1 MSAVIPFEFDGR
13 QIRTI
18 ETESGLLVVAKDV
31 AEALGYVWNGS
42 ATIAHVPEEWRGVT
56 SVLTP
61 RGHQEMATLSEQ
73 GLYFFLGRSDKPGAL
88 PMQKWVAGEVLPS
101 IRRTGAYVAPARG
114 AQANQMSIVAKTLL
128 MIGKAVSAVRGVK
141 PEVAMSLTLDAIEK
155 ETGLPA
161 SSMRLALPGA
171 AVSEAEKLNPTQLGE
186 RLGGKKARAVNIAL
200 AALGLQSKDAREGW
214 VLTEAGAKHGQM
226 VPFTKHGH
234 SGYQPLWHES
244 VIGPLQE
251 YFAAGGGDNVVP
263 IGA

>member
-1 MSAVIPFEFDGR
+1 MNGLIPFMFDGH
-13 QIRTI
+13 QVRTVQ
-18 ETESGLLVVAKDV
+18 SDAGLLVVAKDV
-31 AEALGYVWNGS
+31 AEALGYSWQPNLIG
-42 ATIAHVPEEWRGVT
+42 HVPEEWRGVNPINT
-56 SVLTP
+56 PGGVQQMAVLT
-61 RGHQEMATLSEQ
+61 EQ

-88 PMQKWVAGEVLPS
+88 PMQKWVSGEVLPS
-101 IRRTGAYVAPARG
+101 IRKTGGYATPTKSERASKV
-114 AQANQMSIVAKTLL
+114 SIVITKALL
-128 MIGKAVSAVRGVK
+128 MIGKAVSGVRGVK

-186 RLGGKKARAVNIAL
+186 RLGGKKARAVNVAL
-200 AALGLQSKDAREGW
+200 SALGLQKKDAREGW

-251 YFAAGGGDNVVP
+251 YFAAGGCDNVVP

>member
-1 MSAVIPFEFDGR
+1 MNDLIPFNFDGH
-13 QIRTI
+13 QVRTVQ
-18 ETESGLLVVAKDV
+18 TDAGLLVVAKDV

-61 RGHQEMATLSEQ
+61 RGHQDMATLSEQ

-101 IRRTGAYVAPARG
+101 IRKTGGYGVPTKS
-114 AQANQMSIVAKTLL
+114 AQAVKMSVVARTLL

-155 ETGLPA
+155 ETGLPT

-171 AVSEAEKLNPTQLGE
+171 AVSDAAKLNPTQLGE
-186 RLGGKKARAVNIAL
+186 RLGGRKARAVNVAL
-200 AALGLQSKDAREGW
+200 AELGLQSKDAREGW

-226 VPFTKHGH
+226 LPFTKHGH

-244 VIGPLQE
+244 VVDPLRE
-251 YFAAGGGDNVVP
+251 HFAAGGNNVVP